1 MIDESAALL
10 PLWMVLSAAFGFIIG
25 DLCGDLYRHRK
36 CLEQA
41 NADLRAQLDQTS
53 SNDQAQRRELKQQR
67 GILKD
72 IHKQILVVTKGL
84 SKPTS

>member
-10 PLWMVLSAAFGFIIG
+10 PMWMVLSAAFGFIIG

-36 CLEQA
+36 CLEQD
-41 NADLRAQLDQTS
+41 NADLRAQLDQNS

-67 GILKD
+67 GILND